1 MMLRSECLTVLTDT
15 DHELFHYEIQTKIQM
30 ENFPE
35 KAQIR
40 KNPTGKSVVM
50 GTTTLGAALSCG
62 PECTFTVNLGVL
74 LGSTLYIY

>member
-1 MMLRSECLTVLTDT
+1 MWIVALVDFIFIVIRVPIAMLSKQMMLRSECLTVLTDT

-40 KNPTGKSVVM
+40 KSPN
-50 GTTTLGAALSCG
+50 
-62 PECTFTVNLGVL
+62 EN
-74 LGSTLYIY
+74 

>member
-40 KNPTGKSVVM
+40 KNPNENWKVSGDGHNHTR
-50 GTTTLGAALSCG
+50 
-62 PECTFTVNLGVL
+62 
-74 LGSTLYIY
+74 GSTIMWP